1 MHAFLTALFFAPLAP
16 MQCDI
21 IDADCYPSAES
32 VPPRHESP
40 MSDATPPAASN
51 VESKPQLAPT
61 SSLDVLII
69 DDDELTSARLEILV
83 EACGHGA
90 LSVASVEE
98 AQHAMRAVYFPIL
111 IVDRM
116 LGDGDGIDLCREYR
130 ARHPQNGVYI
140 IILSALDSAAD
151 VNAGLIA
158 GADDYVS
165 KRSTDPQLIQ
175 RLRKAAAAMK
185 LTPK

>member
-1 MHAFLTALFFAPLAP
+1 
-16 MQCDI
+16 
-21 IDADCYPSAES
+21 
-32 VPPRHESP
+32 
-40 MSDATPPAASN
+40 MSDATPPARSRANSQP
-51 VESKPQLAPT
+51 SAAAT

-90 LSVASVEE
+90 LTVASVDE
-98 AQHAMRAVYFPIL
+98 AQQAMKAIYFPIL

-130 ARHPQNGVYI
+130 TRHPQNGVYI

-151 VNAGLIA
+151 VNAGMIA